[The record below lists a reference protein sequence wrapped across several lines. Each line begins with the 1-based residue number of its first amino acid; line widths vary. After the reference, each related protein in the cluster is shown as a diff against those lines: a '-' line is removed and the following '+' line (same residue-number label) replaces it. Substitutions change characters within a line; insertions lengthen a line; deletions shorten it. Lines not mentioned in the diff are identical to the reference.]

1 MHTNLCTIYQVYFDT
16 RYHILE
22 IPEVAKIRL
31 IGKTLLY
38 NGTGYNA
45 ESAYYNR
52 KDAENYINKI
62 YTGKNILSV

>member
-1 MHTNLCTIYQVYFDT
+1 MHTNLKTIFQVYFDT

-22 IPEVAKIRL
+22 IPVGAKIRF
-31 IGKTLLY
+31 IGKTLIY

-52 KDAENYINKI
+52 KDAENFINKI
-62 YTGKNILSV
+62 YTGVNILSV

>member
-16 RYHILE
+16 KYHILE
-22 IPEVAKIRL
+22 IPVGAKIRF
-31 IGKTLLY
+31 IGKTLIY

-52 KDAENYINKI
+52 KDAENDINRI